1 MASILAPIPRF
12 IFTVFE
18 PLSLVAGFAV
28 PILNPSYFVSL
39 QVPSQ
44 APSAVPYNLTPT
56 DRILALQLANTY
68 GLLCMVGVGVLYA
81 TTEPKVVRNYLIA
94 CAIADVGHGWATGAV
109 MGWED
114 FVNVGGWN
122 EAAWGNLGV
131 TLFLFVS
138 RILWFAGLLGKNIEQ
153 GQREQGFRKTQ

>member
-114 FVNVGGWN
+114 FVNVGVERSGM
-122 EAAWGNLGV
+122 
-131 TLFLFVS
+131 
-138 RILWFAGLLGKNIEQ
+138 GKSGCDTVLVCEQ
-153 GQREQGFRKTQ
+153 DPVVCRLVGQEH